1 MKPFI
6 KYGCIAVLSVMSTLS
21 CTKQMT
27 LTQMQTGYSLLSD
40 ELKNE
45 IKNVE
50 KSIVGV
56 NADIIYEIQT
66 FNYQIRD
73 GHPIRD
79 SNSPVKYRLNKAIG
93 KRGVTHEKDDKTLS
107 GGGLILDYDF
117 DLGLYTILTSSHLVV
132 PKDTIDVYY
141 VDNKGQATDLIF
153 QRRIIKSVTLSV
165 RGPANWR
172 VSAELLA
179 NDAVDDIA
187 MITAK
192 TKRSIGPEFHNS
204 IGYDLNLS
212 WGDWVFLFGYPR
224 EIKQMTAG
232 WVSTSPYRGT
242 FAIDAVVRFGFSGG
256 PVFAISRKKMELVLV
271 GLIKSVPSGT
281 FDFIAPDGTLPIGY
295 ALTSADA
302 PKLRV
307 RRETVVNYGTAYCV
321 NPQRIRA
328 FMRNMRAPLEQA
340 GIELESKYF
349 GL

>member
-1 MKPFI
+1 MKPFV
-6 KYGCIAVLSVMSTLS
+6 KYGFIAVLSVTSILS
-21 CTKQMT
+21 CAKQMT

-40 ELKNE
+40 ELRNE

-56 NADIIYEIQT
+56 NADIVYEIHT
-66 FNYQIRD
+66 FNYQMRD
-73 GHPIRD
+73 GHPVLD
-79 SNSPVKYRLNKAIG
+79 PDSPVKYRLNRTTG
-93 KRGVTHEKDDKTLS
+93 QGGVSREKDNKTLS
-107 GGGLILDYDF
+107 GGGLILDYNF
-117 DLGLYTILTSSHLVV
+117 DGGLYTILTSSHLVV
-132 PKDTIDVYY
+132 PEDTTDVYY
-141 VDNKGQATDLIF
+141 VDDKGQPTDLLF
-153 QRRIIKSVTLSV
+153 QRRIIKSVALSV

-172 VSAELLA
+172 VHAELLA
-179 NDAVDDIA
+179 HDAVDDIA

-192 TKRSIGPEFHNS
+192 TKRSLGPEFHNS
-204 IGYDLNLS
+204 IGYDVNLS

-224 EIKQMTAG
+224 EIKQLTAG

-242 FAIDAVVRFGFSGG
+242 FAVDAVVRFGFSGG
-256 PVFAISRKKMELVLV
+256 PVFAVSRKKMELVLV

-281 FDFIAPDGTLPIGY
+281 FDFIAPDGTLPVGY
-295 ALTSADA
+295 ALTPADA